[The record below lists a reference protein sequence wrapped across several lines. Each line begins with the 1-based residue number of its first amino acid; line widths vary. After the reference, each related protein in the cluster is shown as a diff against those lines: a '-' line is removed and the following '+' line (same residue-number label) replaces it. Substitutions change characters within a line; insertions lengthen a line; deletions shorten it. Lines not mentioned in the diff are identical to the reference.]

1 MKVIKSAFIII
12 GSIIGAGFA
21 SGKEIYEYFAKFGAI
36 SLLFIVPLFILFYV
50 FIRIYLSVGKKH
62 KDIKVS
68 TLNNYLC
75 KKINLFNN
83 SLSYLNIFMFTTF
96 LILCSAMFS
105 GLIALIET
113 YFGDVNKVFCYLI
126 VILISLFMLKL
137 SPKNI
142 ELFSFI
148 VVPLIIICISICAI
162 YSINSLSLPTQ
173 VDFNGL
179 IGLPPLTLAYS
190 AQNTFLASIVIINLG
205 KTLNAKEQK
214 KVSLIVSVS
223 LCLLITVGILCFLLN
238 PYLADFDMPFAEISK
253 ALNPYFSI
261 MFGFVILFSILTTYS
276 TSITSLR
283 EYFDGNKKYNKPYS
297 MLELIVLLS
306 LLNFGTIIEYMYP
319 VIGIFGVVYC
329 YKCLSYNQLPSTCT
343 YRRR

>member
-21 SGKEIYEYFAKFGAI
+21 SGKEIYEYFAKFGTI
-36 SLLFIVPLFILFYV
+36 SLLFIIPLFILFYV

-62 KDIKVS
+62 NNIKVNV
-68 TLNNYLC
+68 LNNHLC
-75 KKINLFNN
+75 RKINLFNK

-113 YFGDVNKVFCYLI
+113 YFGDVDKIFSYII

-137 SPKNI
+137 SPKSI

-162 YSINSLSLPTQ
+162 YSINSLTLPTQ
-173 VDFNGL
+173 INFNGL

-205 KTLNAKEQK
+205 KTLSAKEQK
-214 KVSLIVSVS
+214 RVSLIVSVS

-238 PYLADFDMPFAEISK
+238 PYLSDFDMPFAEISK

-261 MFGFVILFSILTTYS
+261 LFGFVILFSILTTYS

-297 MLELIVLLS
+297 LLGLIILLS

-319 VIGIFGVVYC
+319 LIGIFGVVYC
-329 YKCLSYNQLPSTCT
+329 YKCLSYSQLPSTRI
-343 YRRR
+343 YSKR